1 MTQPDKAAL
10 ADWLSEQERHAVEHA
25 RYLAVR
31 ATTENPDCCFD
42 YGLVHTLVQI
52 IDRARSADGMREA
65 AEFPKTIFTH
75 PSATAEVEDK
85 AVPIISNVRAD
96 GMREA
101 LEEIYE
107 TLSSLD
113 RPTVNQQNAFEHFSA
128 LNGTL
133 LEIKRIAKSAL
144 AAPSV
149 KTNSGLR

>member
-10 ADWLSEQERHAVEHA
+10 AREHLRELFEKA
-25 RYLAVR
+25 PWMANPVNENQSIGGCHPLTYGDLAI
-31 ATTENPDCCFD
+31 
-42 YGLVHTLVQI
+42 L
-52 IDRARSADGMREA
+52 RSADGMR
-65 AEFPKTIFTH
+65 
-75 PSATAEVEDK
+75 S
-85 AVPIISNVRAD
+85 
-96 GMREA
+96 A
-101 LEEIYE
+101 LEKIYE

-133 LEIKRIAKSAL
+133 LEIKRIAKAAL